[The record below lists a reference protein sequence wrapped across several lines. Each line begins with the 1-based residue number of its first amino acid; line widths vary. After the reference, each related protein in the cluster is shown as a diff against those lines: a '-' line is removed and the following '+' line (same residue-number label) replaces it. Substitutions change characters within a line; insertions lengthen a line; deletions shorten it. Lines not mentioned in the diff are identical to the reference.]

1 MLYKNNL
8 TRKNQYGFC
17 LGNTRRNRR
26 THRHRHTQQNNKNI
40 FLAPTDIVEILPIAV
55 TIKHDIVWKPTT
67 VLKNENTENENTEN
81 ENTEN
86 ENTENENTENENTEN
101 ENTENENA
109 ENENT
114 ENENTENENTESE
127 NTNKLG
133 FIILRNVY
141 NTITNEYWKECFRC
155 IRKFY
160 PNNRVLI
167 IDDNSDKQFVTN
179 EVLNNTM
186 IIESEFRKRGEFLP
200 YYYYLR
206 TKFCEKVVILH
217 DSMYIKKYINFYDI
231 VDDYNFL
238 IYFDLFYIN
247 DSACYQSQLNLLRAL
262 NNKNLNIFYNKK
274 EKGLW
279 NGCFGS
285 MTAISYN
292 FLKQVDEEFR
302 FIQMIPYITTRVE
315 RCAFERI
322 IGCMLQYKCKKSSL
336 FGHVNTICD
345 WSLDFNK
352 YKQNMYDSKKPI
364 IKVFT
369 GR

>member
-26 THRHRHTQQNNKNI
+26 THRHRHTQQDINKNI

-55 TIKHDIVWKPTT
+55 TIKNDIVWKPVWKPTT
-67 VLKNENTENENTEN
+67 ISKNENAENENAEN
-81 ENTEN
+81 ENAEN
-86 ENTENENTENENTEN
+86 ENAENENA
-101 ENTENENA
+101 ENENA

-114 ENENTENENTESE
+114 ENENTENENTENE

-206 TKFCEKVVILH
+206 TNFCEKVVILH

-231 VDDYNFL
+231 VDEYNFL

-262 NNKNLNIFYNKK
+262 NNKNLNKFYNKK
-274 EKGLW
+274 EQGLW

-292 FLKQVDEEFR
+292 FLKQIDEEFR

-336 FGHVNTICD
+336 FGHVNTNCD

>member
-1 MLYKNNL
+1 M
-8 TRKNQYGFC
+8 
-17 LGNTRRNRR
+17 
-26 THRHRHTQQNNKNI
+26 
-40 FLAPTDIVEILPIAV
+40 
-55 TIKHDIVWKPTT
+55 
-67 VLKNENTENENTEN
+67 
-81 ENTEN
+81 
-86 ENTENENTENENTEN
+86 
-101 ENTENENA
+101 
-109 ENENT
+109 
-114 ENENTENENTESE
+114 
-127 NTNKLG
+127 
-133 FIILRNVY
+133 RNVY

-160 PNNRVLI
+160 PNNRILI

-206 TKFCEKVVILH
+206 TNFCEKVVILH

-231 VDDYNFL
+231 VDEYNFL

-262 NNKNLNIFYNKK
+262 NNKNLNKFYNKK
-274 EKGLW
+274 EQGLW

-292 FLKQVDEEFR
+292 FLKQIDEEFR

-336 FGHVNTICD
+336 FGHVNTNCD

>member
-1 MLYKNNL
+1 
-8 TRKNQYGFC
+8 
-17 LGNTRRNRR
+17 
-26 THRHRHTQQNNKNI
+26 
-40 FLAPTDIVEILPIAV
+40 
-55 TIKHDIVWKPTT
+55 
-67 VLKNENTENENTEN
+67 
-81 ENTEN
+81 
-86 ENTENENTENENTEN
+86 
-101 ENTENENA
+101 
-109 ENENT
+109 
-114 ENENTENENTESE
+114 
-127 NTNKLG
+127 
-133 FIILRNVY
+133 LRNVY

-336 FGHVNTICD
+336 FGHVNTNCD
-345 WSLDFNK
+345 WSLDFIK

>member
-26 THRHRHTQQNNKNI
+26 THRHRHTQQDINKNI

-55 TIKHDIVWKPTT
+55 TIKNDIVWKPVWKPTT
-67 VLKNENTENENTEN
+67 ISKNENAENENA
-81 ENTEN
+81 
-86 ENTENENTENENTEN
+86 
-101 ENTENENA
+101 ENENA

-114 ENENTENENTESE
+114 ENE

-160 PNNRVLI
+160 PNNRILI

-206 TKFCEKVVILH
+206 TNFCEKVVILH

-231 VDDYNFL
+231 VDEYNFL

-262 NNKNLNIFYNKK
+262 NNKNLNKFYNKK
-274 EKGLW
+274 EQGLW

-292 FLKQVDEEFR
+292 FLKQIDEEFR

-336 FGHVNTICD
+336 FGHVNTNCD

>member
-17 LGNTRRNRR
+17 LGNTRRSN
-26 THRHRHTQQNNKNI
+26 RHRHTHRLKIQQKNI

-55 TIKHDIVWKPTT
+55 TIKNDIVWKPVWKPTT
-67 VLKNENTENENTEN
+67 ISKNENAENENA
-81 ENTEN
+81 
-86 ENTENENTENENTEN
+86 
-101 ENTENENA
+101 ENENA

-114 ENENTENENTESE
+114 ENE

-160 PNNRVLI
+160 PNNRILI

-206 TKFCEKVVILH
+206 TNFCEKVVILH

-231 VDDYNFL
+231 VDEYNFL

-262 NNKNLNIFYNKK
+262 NNKNLNKFYNKK
-274 EKGLW
+274 EQGLW

-292 FLKQVDEEFR
+292 FLKQIDEEFR

-336 FGHVNTICD
+336 FGHVNTNCD

>member
-1 MLYKNNL
+1 M
-8 TRKNQYGFC
+8 
-17 LGNTRRNRR
+17 RRNRR
-26 THRHRHTQQNNKNI
+26 THRYRHRHTQQNNKNL
-40 FLAPTDIVEILPIAV
+40 FLAPTDIVEFLPIAV

-67 VLKNENTENENTEN
+67 VL
-81 ENTEN
+81 
-86 ENTENENTENENTEN
+86 EN

-109 ENENT
+109 
-114 ENENTENENTESE
+114 ESE

-141 NTITNEYWKECFRC
+141 NTITNEYWIECFRC

-167 IDDNSDKQFVTN
+167 IDDSSDKQFVTN

-217 DSMYIKKYINFYDI
+217 DSMYIKKYINFYDT

-279 NGCFGS
+279 DGCFGS

-292 FLKQVDEEFR
+292 FLKQIDEEFR
-302 FIQMIPYITTRVE
+302 LIQMIPYITTRVE

-345 WSLDFNK
+345 WSLDFDK

>member
-17 LGNTRRNRR
+17 LGNTRRSN
-26 THRHRHTQQNNKNI
+26 RHRHTHRLKIQQKNI

-55 TIKHDIVWKPTT
+55 TIKDDIEWKPTT
-67 VLKNENTENENTEN
+67 IVLENENTEN
-81 ENTEN
+81 R
-86 ENTENENTENENTEN
+86 
-101 ENTENENA
+101 
-109 ENENT
+109 
-114 ENENTENENTESE
+114 
-127 NTNKLG
+127 NKLG

-155 IRKFY
+155 IRQFY

-186 IIESEFRKRGEFLP
+186 IIESEFPRRGEFLP

-217 DSMYIKKYINFYDI
+217 DSMYIKKNINFYDI

-238 IYFDLFYIN
+238 IYFDLVYIN

-262 NNKNLNIFYNKK
+262 NNKNLNMFYNKK
-274 EKGLW
+274 EQGLW

-285 MTAISYN
+285 MTAISYD
-292 FLKQVDEEFR
+292 FLKQIDEEFR
-302 FIQMIPYITTRVE
+302 FIQIIPYITTRVD

-322 IGCMLQYKCKKSSL
+322 IGCMLQYKCKNSSL
-336 FGHVNTICD
+336 FGHVNTNCD
-345 WSLDFNK
+345 WSLDFYK
-352 YKQNMYDSKKPI
+352 YKQNMYDSKKPL

>member
-1 MLYKNNL
+1 MLYKNNF
-8 TRKNQYGFC
+8 TRKNHYGFC
-17 LGNTRRNRR
+17 LGNTRRSN
-26 THRHRHTQQNNKNI
+26 RHRHTQRLKIQQKNI

-55 TIKHDIVWKPTT
+55 TIKYDIEWKPTT
-67 VLKNENTENENTEN
+67 IVLENENT
-81 ENTEN
+81 
-86 ENTENENTENENTEN
+86 
-101 ENTENENA
+101 
-109 ENENT
+109 
-114 ENENTENENTESE
+114 E

-155 IRKFY
+155 IRQFY

-186 IIESEFRKRGEFLP
+186 IIESEFPRRGEFLP

-217 DSMYIKKYINFYDI
+217 DSMYIKKNINFYDI

-238 IYFDLFYIN
+238 IYFDLVYIN
-247 DSACYQSQLNLLRAL
+247 DPACYQSQLNLLRAL
-262 NNKNLNIFYNKK
+262 NNKNLNMFYNKK
-274 EKGLW
+274 EQGLW

-292 FLKQVDEEFR
+292 FLKQIDEEFR
-302 FIQMIPYITTRVE
+302 FIQIIPYITTRVD

-322 IGCMLQYKCKKSSL
+322 IGCMLQYKCKNSSL
-336 FGHVNTICD
+336 FGHVNTNCD
-345 WSLDFNK
+345 WSLDFYK
-352 YKQNMYDSKKPI
+352 YKQNMYDSKKPL